1 MEINAAYQLIR
12 ARLDGCGLS
21 KVGLKGGEIM
31 LSFISPQVGERHREQ
46 IQQLAAETGYPLN
59 IHPHPNQHLIL
70 AGHQSPA
77 ARAGLADFARG
88 PGIHVAR
95 AQVNVMLTDKRGQRS
110 GS

>member
-1 MEINAAYQLIR
+1 
-12 ARLDGCGLS
+12 
-21 KVGLKGGEIM
+21 M

-70 AGHQSPA
+70 QVTNRLLRERGWQV
-77 ARAGLADFARG
+77 ARG

-95 AQVNVMLTDKRGQRS
+95 AQVNVMLTGKAPEAEVEKLRDLLVEETGFTLVLEM
-110 GS
+110 